1 MDESKNNS
9 KDNSDSEDKFDN
21 TLSFPTYL
29 IEKINYLLQYQNNQL
44 KNEILKRIDEY
55 KNK

>member
-1 MDESKNNS
+1 MDESKNNL